1 VRPTSL
7 RIVKDILK
15 RYIFK
20 ENCKC
25 GAVRSLVGQNCVNP
39 PNWSY
44 IGYMHHSEH
53 NKAARWGKSF
63 FDHVAQTSDAPL
75 GLTIDSAQGSH
86 LFTTDGR
93 SFIDFISGI
102 AVSSLG
108 HRHPDV
114 VKAIHE
120 QVDRHLHV
128 MVYGEFIQKPQ
139 SEFAELLASVL
150 PASLGRIYFVS
161 SGTEA
166 NEGALKLAKKY
177 TGRSKLVAFRNS
189 YHGDTHGSLSVTGR
203 NVYRDPFLP
212 LLPDVEFLDFNDESG
227 LHAINSRTAAVIME
241 PIQGEGGII
250 QANAHWITAVKERC
264 QAVGALLIFDEIQS
278 GFGRTGEL
286 FAFMKYGVVP
296 DILTMAK
303 AMGGGLPIGGFA
315 SSTEIFKVFTENP
328 PLSHV
333 TTFGGHPVSCA
344 AGHAAL
350 KVLLDNK
357 LHLRASRIEAKIRE
371 RLNHPLIVE
380 IRGTGCMLGL
390 SLRDYDTTRKV
401 VEYCFENEV
410 LLGWTLHSNTL
421 IRIAPPLTIPDDVL
435 DSALATIAKALEEA
449 AIS

>member
-1 VRPTSL
+1 MTH
-7 RIVKDILK
+7 IDTIAG
-15 RYIFK
+15 
-20 ENCKC
+20 N
-25 GAVRSLVGQNCVNP
+25 
-39 PNWSY
+39 NW
-44 IGYMHHSEH
+44 E
-53 NKAARWGKSF
+53 KSF

-75 GLTIDSAQGSH
+75 ALTIASAEGPFLH
-86 LFTTDGR
+86 TTDGR
-93 SFIDFISGI
+93 TFIDFISGI

-139 SEFAELLASVL
+139 SEFAALLASIL
-150 PASLGRIYFVS
+150 PPSLGRIYFVN

-166 NEGALKLAKKY
+166 NEGALKLAKKF
-177 TGRSKLVAFRNS
+177 TGRPKLVAFRNS

-212 LLPDVEFLDFNDESG
+212 LLPDVEFLDFNDTSG
-227 LHAINSRTAAVIME
+227 LDSIDQRTAAVIME

-250 QANAHWITAVKERC
+250 KADPIWLKQVRERC
-264 QAVGALLIFDEIQS
+264 TQTGSLLIFDEIQS

-286 FAFMKYGVVP
+286 FAFMKYEVVP

-315 SSTEIFKVFTENP
+315 SSDEIFKVFTENP

-350 KVLLDNK
+350 KVLLDQK
-357 LHLRASRIEAKIRE
+357 LYERASLIEAKIRE
-371 RLNHPLIVE
+371 QLKHPLIEE

-390 SLRDYDTTRKV
+390 SLRDYDTTRRV
-401 VEYCFENEV
+401 VEACFSNKV

-435 DSALATIAKALEEA
+435 ESALDVIKAALDGVQG
-449 AIS
+449 

>member
-1 VRPTSL
+1 MEIVNWINKFPKIPSL
-7 RIVKDILK
+7 RQAAT
-15 RYIFK
+15 
-20 ENCKC
+20 E
-25 GAVRSLVGQNCVNP
+25 SLYLGMSQTNISQSAD
-39 PNWSY
+39 W
-44 IGYMHHSEH
+44 
-53 NKAARWGKSF
+53 KSSF
-63 FDHVAQTSDAPL
+63 YKHVAQTSDAPL
-75 GLTIDSAQGSH
+75 GLTIESAEGPF
-86 LFTTDGR
+86 LRTTDGR

-108 HRHPDV
+108 HRHPAV
-114 VKAIHE
+114 VKAVHE
-120 QVDRHLHV
+120 QVDRHMHV

-150 PASLGRIYFVS
+150 PPSLSRIYFVN

-166 NEGALKLAKKY
+166 NEGALKLAKKH

-212 LLPDVEFLDFNDESG
+212 LLPDVEFLDFNDMAS
-227 LHAINSRTAAVIME
+227 LSAIDAKTAAVILE

-250 QANAHWITAVKERC
+250 PADPEWLRNVRSRC
-264 QAVGALLIFDEIQS
+264 DEAGALLIFDEIQS
-278 GFGRTGEL
+278 GFGRTGSL

-315 SSTEIFKVFTENP
+315 SSDAIFSAFVDNP
-328 PLSHV
+328 PLCHV

-350 KVLLDNK
+350 RVLLDDK
-357 LHLRASRIEAKIRE
+357 LYERAQGIEATIRR
-371 RLNHPLIVE
+371 RLSHEQVVE

-390 SLRDYDTTRKV
+390 VLRDYDTTRRV
-401 VEYCFENEV
+401 VEYCFEHEV

-421 IRIAPPLTIPDDVL
+421 IRIAPPLTISDDVL
-435 DSALATIAKALEEA
+435 HRALDVIGEALDFV
-449 AIS
+449 SRG